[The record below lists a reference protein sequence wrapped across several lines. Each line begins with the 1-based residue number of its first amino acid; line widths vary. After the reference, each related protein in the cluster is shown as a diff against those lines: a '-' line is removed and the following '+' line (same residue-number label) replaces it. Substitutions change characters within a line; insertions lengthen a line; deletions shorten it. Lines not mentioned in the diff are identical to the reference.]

1 MAFLGTIIWTV
12 SMVSLVGSTGM
23 WLAVG
28 DRQEGGKLVSHLT
41 CHDINMIWA
50 MQLANISYAASAWD
64 QNFILFI
71 SVVSF

>member
-1 MAFLGTIIWTV
+1 ML
-12 SMVSLVGSTGM
+12 SLVGSTGM

-28 DRQEGGKLVSHLT
+28 DRQEGGKFDSHLS
-41 CHDINMIWA
+41 CRDINMIWA

-64 QNFILFI
+64 QNFILFT